1 MPAKQQHARK
11 GGGKFLPAFCNVC
24 GVLMLLAVFL
34 LCLPLVVPG
43 LMGYQSYNVSSASM
57 EPAVPVG
64 SAMYVETVDP
74 SYLQEGDVIA
84 YHDGESVAAHR
95 VVTNRS
101 TIEELVIKGDAN
113 EKEDFDPLPYDAV
126 VGRVAFSVP
135 TLGTFTAVLTTP
147 IGLIY
152 LVLAAACGVMLNM
165 LASQMRALRR
175 PVAPGLKPKRRSI
188 WQPVAASFLLAVFVG
203 SAGVVGY
210 TMYQHYVSDT
220 IYHDA
225 SDRFTKEGGPVAPI
239 TVDFKSLRAKNPD
252 IVGWI
257 YCPDTP
263 INYPVLQGKD
273 NDQYLYTD
281 YTGAYNIDGS
291 IFVDADNTP
300 GFMDSNTII
309 YGHHMASGSMFA
321 GLERWADQAYYEE
334 HLVVWLLTPEQNYQV
349 VLFSGHHIDAG
360 SSMYDIIKRPGPEMN
375 AFLSEALEKSDFKET
390 SGMKLDPYARYVMLS
405 TCAYLF
411 DGDRYVLHGQLVP
424 AR

>member
-1 MPAKQQHARK
+1 M
-11 GGGKFLPAFCNVC
+11 
-24 GVLMLLAVFL
+24 
-34 LCLPLVVPG
+34 
-43 LMGYQSYNVSSASM
+43 
-57 EPAVPVG
+57 
-64 SAMYVETVDP
+64 
-74 SYLQEGDVIA
+74 
-84 YHDGESVAAHR
+84 
-95 VVTNRS
+95 
-101 TIEELVIKGDAN
+101 
-113 EKEDFDPLPYDAV
+113 
-126 VGRVAFSVP
+126 
-135 TLGTFTAVLTTP
+135 
-147 IGLIY
+147 
-152 LVLAAACGVMLNM
+152 
-165 LASQMRALRR
+165 
-175 PVAPGLKPKRRSI
+175 
-188 WQPVAASFLLAVFVG
+188 
-203 SAGVVGY
+203 
-210 TMYQHYVSDT
+210 
-220 IYHDA
+220 
-225 SDRFTKEGGPVAPI
+225 
-239 TVDFKSLRAKNPD
+239 DFKSLRAKNPD

-334 HLVVWLLTPEQNYQV
+334 HPVVWLLTPEQNYQV